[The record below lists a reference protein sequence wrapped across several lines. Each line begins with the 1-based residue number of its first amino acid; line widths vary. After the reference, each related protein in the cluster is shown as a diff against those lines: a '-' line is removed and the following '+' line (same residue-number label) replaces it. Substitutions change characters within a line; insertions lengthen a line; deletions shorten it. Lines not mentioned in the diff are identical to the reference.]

1 MKVTWLGHA
10 CFKIES
16 KGSSVVIDPYD
27 HAKIPGYSELHTTAD
42 IVLVT
47 HEHDDH
53 NFRKAVALSGKE
65 FTLQIEEIPAF
76 HDDQQGAV
84 LGTNTIYIIDDGQF
98 RLAHFGDLG
107 HMLSSEEL
115 QKLGKLDAAIVNVG
129 GFVASEAEFAN
140 ELMNAVKPSWII
152 PCHFRGDTF
161 GVPSAGTLE
170 EFLALQNNAWR
181 VDGCTLELKK
191 SDVTHTVVFQTFKA
205 E

>member
-1 MKVTWLGHA
+1 MRITWLGHA

-16 KGSSVVIDPYD
+16 NGSSVVVDPYD
-27 HAKIPGYSELHTTAD
+27 HAKLPGYPKLQAEAD
-42 IVLVT
+42 AVLVT

-53 NFRKAVALSGKE
+53 NFKEAVTLSGTE
-65 FTLQIEEIPAF
+65 CTLQIEEIPAF
-76 HDDQQGAV
+76 HDDQQGAI
-84 LGTNTIYIIDDGQF
+84 LGPNTIYIVDDGQF

-107 HMLSSEEL
+107 HMLSSDQFE
-115 QKLGKLDAAIVNVG
+115 KLGKLDAAIVNVG

-170 EFLALQNNAWR
+170 EFLALQNNAWP
-181 VDGCTLELKK
+181 VDGCAIELEK
-191 SDVTHTVVFQTFKA
+191 SEVTHTVVFQNYQS
-205 E
+205 

>member
-65 FTLQIEEIPAF
+65 FTLQIEEIPSF

-140 ELMNAVKPSWII
+140 ELMNVVKPSWII

-191 SDVTHTVVFQTFKA
+191 SDVTHTVVFQNFKA